1 MKVISKEYISK
12 KRQILRT
19 KQEKKL
25 LSTLRN
31 PFIVNLK
38 CTFQSTPALYI
49 VMELV
54 QVYIYILYYINLFIY
69 LYRVVIYFYIYQNME
84 FFQNLEQDFI

>member
-1 MKVISKEYISK
+1 MVKCLLNHKIYAMKVLSKEYIKRK
-12 KRQILRT
+12 KQIQRT
-19 KQEKKL
+19 KQEKKIL
-25 LSTLRN
+25 TTLRH

-54 QVYIYILYYINLFIY
+54 QV
-69 LYRVVIYFYIYQNME
+69 
-84 FFQNLEQDFI
+84 

>member
-1 MKVISKEYISK
+1 MKVLSKEYIKRK
-12 KRQILRT
+12 KQIQRT

-25 LSTLRN
+25 LTTLRH

-54 QVYIYILYYINLFIY
+54 QVY
-69 LYRVVIYFYIYQNME
+69 
-84 FFQNLEQDFI
+84 